1 MGDKTKGLFNKF
13 HVMRMDGRDLPG
25 EKHAWCKYFVLDL
38 THDPHAVPAIRAYA
52 ESCRADYPALA
63 ADLDRLFPNTALTG
77 AAEPRTVERRC
88 SVEG

>member
-1 MGDKTKGLFNKF
+1 MGDKTKGLYGKF

-25 EKHAWCKYFVLDL
+25 EKHAGCNYFVLDL

-63 ADLDRLFPNTALTG
+63 ADLDRLFPNKG
-77 AAEPRTVERRC
+77 MRRGD
-88 SVEG
+88 E